1 MEKYQDW
8 LLTPHEVCQHMLS
21 TANKRVKD
29 QVYESIDGNLEK
41 RSKWIEKCEKD
52 RREREEK
59 KALKEKIEAL
69 DKEMEEDQDSEES
82 EDEDD
87 QNRLQVDDKVDGLL

>member
-1 MEKYQDW
+1 
-8 LLTPHEVCQHMLS
+8 MLS
-21 TANKRVKD
+21 KANKRVKD
-29 QVYESIDGNLEK
+29 HVYESIDKNLKK
-41 RSKWIEKCEKD
+41 RSDWIERCERQ

-69 DKEMEEDQDSEES
+69 DKEMEEDQDSEDLD
-82 EDEDD
+82 DEDD